1 MTSSKPIDT
10 IASVATSSPVES
22 LYQVII
28 IENTDSGIFYHL
40 RVMYCTC
47 RGCFNVVTYTNI

>member
-1 MTSSKPIDT
+1 MTSSYPIET

-28 IENTDSGIFYHL
+28 IGNTGSGISNQH
-40 RVMYCTC
+40 
-47 RGCFNVVTYTNI
+47 GGVVLMLQHIQIYK